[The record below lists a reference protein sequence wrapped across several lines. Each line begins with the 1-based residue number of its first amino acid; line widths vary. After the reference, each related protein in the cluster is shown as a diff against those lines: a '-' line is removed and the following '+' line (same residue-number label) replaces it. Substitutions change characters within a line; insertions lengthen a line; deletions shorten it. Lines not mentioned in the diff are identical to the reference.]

1 MLESVAANHYRLR
14 GQIDMQADT
23 SLLHELMCLPQ
34 SVKRDQLGVVSSVEL
49 DVSQLESA
57 DSLLLAALLDLQ
69 RKFAL
74 QNVNLSVTG
83 LSESMLGL
91 ARVYGVDGLF
101 KKYIKK

>member
-1 MLESVAANHYRLR
+1 MLEKVAINHYRLH
-14 GQIDMQADT
+14 GHIDMQADT
-23 SLLHELMCLPQ
+23 SLLHELMQLPQ
-34 SVKRDQLGVVSSVEL
+34 SVKCDQQDVQL

-57 DSLLLAALLDLQ
+57 DSLLLAVLLDLE

-74 QNVNLSVTG
+74 QHISLTVKG

-101 KKYIKK
+101 LKNSMEA